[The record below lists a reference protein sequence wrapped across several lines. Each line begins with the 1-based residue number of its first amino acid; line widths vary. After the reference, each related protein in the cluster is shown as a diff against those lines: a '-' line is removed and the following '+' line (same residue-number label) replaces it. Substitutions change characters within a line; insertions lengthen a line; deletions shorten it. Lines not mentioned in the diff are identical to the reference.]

1 VALSQQHRSS
11 LYLTLS
17 SLVGTEEA
25 EALLSEFPANDRE
38 TPATKDFVRAEA
50 AVTRAEVREEIGAL
64 RDEMHQEIGALRH
77 EMHREI
83 GALRDEMHQEI
94 GALRHE
100 MHQEIGALRVEMHA
114 LFRRQTMWTA
124 GLFASGFSVMTAV
137 NAWLVLATR

>member
-50 AVTRAEVREEIGAL
+50 AVTRAEV
-64 RDEMHQEIGALRH
+64 
-77 EMHREI
+77 
-83 GALRDEMHQEI
+83 
-94 GALRHE
+94 
-100 MHQEIGALRVEMHA
+100 HQEIGALRVEMHA

>member
-64 RDEMHQEIGALRH
+64 RDEMHR
-77 EMHREI
+77 
-83 GALRDEMHQEI
+83 EI

-100 MHQEIGALRVEMHA
+100 MHQEIGALRDEMHREIGALRVEMHA

>member
-64 RDEMHQEIGALRH
+64 RDEMHREIGALRH
-77 EMHREI
+77 EMHQEI
-83 GALRDEMHQEI
+83 GALRD
-94 GALRHE
+94 E

>member
-64 RDEMHQEIGALRH
+64 RDEMHREIGALRH
-77 EMHREI
+77 EMHQEI
-83 GALRDEMHQEI
+83 GALRDEMHREI

>member
-64 RDEMHQEIGALRH
+64 RDEMHREIGALRH

-83 GALRDEMHQEI
+83 GALRD
-94 GALRHE
+94 E